1 MGRQSDMPY
10 VVIERR
16 SGGIGGFLL
25 GALAGAAVALL
36 FAPRSGEETRAE
48 LRDGMRRLK
57 DRADETVRTMQDAV
71 GDTLQGVRSTVTDR
85 LDHAREAFET
95 GRQSAR
101 DAREDLER
109 KARETRERIR
119 AGIEAARKPVASVPA
134 VPAETG
140 SDVGA

>member
-1 MGRQSDMPY
+1 MRRQSEMPY

-16 SGGIGGFLL
+16 SSGLGGFLL
-25 GALAGAAVALL
+25 GALTGAAVALL
-36 FAPRSGEETRAE
+36 FAPRTGEETRAE
-48 LRDGMRRLK
+48 LRDGVRRLK

-71 GDTLQGVRSTVTDR
+71 GDTLEGVRSTVNDR
-85 LDHAREAFET
+85 LDHARDAFEA

-109 KARETRERIR
+109 KARDTRERIR
-119 AGIEAARKPVASVPA
+119 AGIEAARKPAEPVIPA
-134 VPAETG
+134 PVETG